1 MEAVA
6 QLVHQ
11 VDNRLIAVPPLPR
24 HELRK
29 EDLEWFVADE
39 NEGYFSDDFVKVTRE
54 ELDNLRAASAEL
66 FSLAMEAARRIVDR
80 KAWKEAG
87 IPKNARPL
95 IAYSLQHESD
105 NYLVGRFDFAGGIEG
120 LPLKMLEIN
129 ADTCSMMP
137 ETAFIQELYWELES
151 DQLKNRPFN
160 LLIHGLKQKLQ
171 KLLEQNPDKAANLLV
186 TTFGYEEDVLNMRVI
201 ERAAKMAGFTQ
212 VRHSTLEEVI
222 FSEDE
227 GIFMQ
232 ERTGEYTRYDFWYK
246 FTPWDIIA
254 YDEPEL
260 WDILEQIIR
269 NRLCIIMNPAYSML
283 LQSKA
288 IMKFMYDLSPRHN
301 HLLKTT
307 LNAHDF
313 YNYKYVRK
321 PIFGRIGENISFHN
335 GSKKPEYETDG
346 DFGDQDSVYQELAD
360 FNEDHEEHR
369 YQPSIYWTGEACALC
384 FRRQDDLIIDD
395 DAEFVGHIVTPE

>member
-1 MEAVA
+1 MEVV

-11 VDNRLIAVPPLPR
+11 VDSRLIAVPPLPR

-29 EDLEWFVADE
+29 EGLEWFVADE
-39 NEGYFSDDFVKVTRE
+39 NEGYFSDDFVRVNRA
-54 ELDNLRAASAEL
+54 ELDNMRAASAEL
-66 FSLAMEAARRIVDR
+66 FGLAMEAAQRIVDR

-87 IPKNARPL
+87 IPRHAIPL
-95 IAYSLQHESD
+95 IVYSLQHEKD
-105 NYLVGRFDFAGGIEG
+105 NYLVGRFDFAGGIDNKV
-120 LPLKMLEIN
+120 LKMLEIN
-129 ADTCSMMP
+129 ADTCSLMP
-137 ETAFIQELYWELES
+137 ETALIQELYWELENE
-151 DQLKNRPFN
+151 QLKHRPFN
-160 LLIHGLKQKLQ
+160 LLVHGLKQKFQ
-171 KLLEQNPDKAANLLV
+171 KLLQQNPDKAANLLV

-212 VRHSTLEEVI
+212 IKHSVLEEVI
-222 FSEDE
+222 FSEEE

-232 ERTGEYTRYDFWYK
+232 AKTGEYTRYDFWYK

-260 WDILEQIIR
+260 WDILEKIVR
-269 NRLCIIMNPAYSML
+269 NRLCVIMNPAYSML

-288 IMKFMYDLSPRHN
+288 IMKYMYDLSPIHA

-307 LNAHDF
+307 FHAHDF
-313 YNYKYVRK
+313 YNHKYVRK
-321 PIFGRIGENISFHN
+321 PIFGRMGENVSFHN
-335 GSKKPEYETDG
+335 GSKKPEYETEG

-360 FNEDHEEHR
+360 FNEDHEEYR

-395 DAEFVGHIVTPE
+395 DAEFVGHIVEVG

>member
-1 MEAVA
+1 MVVVA
-6 QLVHQ
+6 QLVHL
-11 VDNRLIAVPPLPR
+11 VDSRLIAVPPLPR

-29 EDLEWFVADE
+29 EDLEWFVAEE
-39 NEGYFSDDFVKVTRE
+39 NEGYLSDDFVRVTKE
-54 ELDNLRAASAEL
+54 ELNLLRTASAEL
-66 FSLAMEAARRIVDR
+66 FSILLKAAQRIVDR
-80 KAWKEAG
+80 KAWKETG
-87 IPKNARPL
+87 IPPNAISL
-95 IAYSLQHESD
+95 LTYSLQYEKD
-105 NYLVGRFDFAGGIEG
+105 NYLVGRFDFAGGMEG
-120 LPLKMLEIN
+120 KPLKMLEIN
-129 ADTCSMMP
+129 ADTCTLMP

-151 DQLKNRPFN
+151 KQLKYRPFN
-160 LLIHGLKQKLQ
+160 LLVHGLKLKFQQLLQ
-171 KLLEQNPDKAANLLV
+171 QNPDKAANLLV

-201 ERAAKMAGFTQ
+201 EKAATMAGFTQ
-212 VRHSTLEEVI
+212 VKHSTLEQVI
-222 FSEDE
+222 FSEEE

-232 ERTGEYTRYDFWYK
+232 ATTGEYVRYDFWYK
-246 FTPWDIIA
+246 LTPWDIIA

-260 WDILEQIIR
+260 FDILEQIVR
-269 NRLCIIMNPAYSML
+269 NNLCVIMNPAFSML

-288 IMKFMYDLSPRHN
+288 IMKYMYDLSPRHAY
-301 HLLKTT
+301 LLKTT
-307 LNAHDF
+307 FHAHDF

-321 PIFGRIGENISFHN
+321 PIFGRMGENVSFFN
-335 GSKKPEYETDG
+335 GSKRAAYETEG